1 MVNERE
7 EIMEREESLTTDG
20 ISEAHMIAIQN
31 VAAAMH
37 MELDEFLTDEVQG
50 VSPDQAR
57 GFMKAFVKE
66 ADDHKI
72 LTAYYLIRA
81 TTEPPR

>member
-1 MVNERE
+1 
-7 EIMEREESLTTDG
+7 MEREESLTTDG

-72 LTAYYLIRA
+72 LTAYYQPVDLFMINTALR
-81 TTEPPR
+81 

>member
-1 MVNERE
+1 MNAKQPDVSN
-7 EIMEREESLTTDG
+7 G
-20 ISEAHMIAIQN
+20 ISEVHMIAIQS

-66 ADDHKI
+66 ADDQKI

-81 TTEPPR
+81 VTERHSK

>member
-31 VAAAMH
+31 VAA
-37 MELDEFLTDEVQG
+37 FGG
-50 VSPDQAR
+50 VS
-57 GFMKAFVKE
+57 GSV
-66 ADDHKI
+66 
-72 LTAYYLIRA
+72 LYYTGI
-81 TTEPPR
+81 EPLAPREGDIWI

>member
-1 MVNERE
+1 MDAKQPDVSN
-7 EIMEREESLTTDG
+7 G
-20 ISEAHMIAIQN
+20 ISEAHMTAIQN

-37 MELDEFLTDEVQG
+37 MELDEFLTEEVRG

-66 ADDHKI
+66 ADDQKI

-81 TTEPPR
+81 VTERHSK